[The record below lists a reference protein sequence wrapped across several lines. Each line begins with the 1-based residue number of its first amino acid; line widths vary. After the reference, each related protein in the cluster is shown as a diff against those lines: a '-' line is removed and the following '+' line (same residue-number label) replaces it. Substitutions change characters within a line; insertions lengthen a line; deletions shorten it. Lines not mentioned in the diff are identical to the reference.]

1 MPTAKAHIV
10 VDASPAEVMAVLVD
24 FGAYPDFLPSIRSV
38 DVVELATGDW
48 RVSYTIRIIRD
59 LHYTLRLVQDGD
71 RSLSWSL
78 MEEGLFLRN
87 SGSWTLSAL
96 PDGRTRAEQHHEIR
110 LAVFLPSNISRSLIE
125 RMLPD
130 SLSRFRDEIERRKAS
145 QA

>member
-1 MPTAKAHIV
+1 
-10 VDASPAEVMAVLVD
+10 MAVLVD
-24 FGAYPDFLPSIRSV
+24 HASYPDFLPSMRSV
-38 DVVELATGDW
+38 DVVELAPGDW

-59 LHYTLRLVQDGD
+59 LRYTLRLIRDGN

-78 MEEGLFLRN
+78 MEEGVFLRN
-87 SGSWTLSAL
+87 SGSWTLSEL
-96 PDGRTRAEQHHEIR
+96 PNGRTRAEQHHEVR
-110 LAVFLPSNISRSLIE
+110 LAVFLPSNIARSLVE